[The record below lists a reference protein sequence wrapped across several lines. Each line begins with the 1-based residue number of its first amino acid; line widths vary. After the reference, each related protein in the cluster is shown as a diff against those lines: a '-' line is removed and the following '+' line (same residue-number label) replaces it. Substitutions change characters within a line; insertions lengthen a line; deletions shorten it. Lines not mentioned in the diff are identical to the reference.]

1 MKIILMNWSQI
12 KNTKLLSSALV
23 KNSAWGIA
31 SNILQILFVCIF
43 FAVVARKYNANEFAR
58 FLVSTSVYQIVAAFS
73 SMGLGQWFVR
83 QYVLE
88 KDKITLTGKF
98 LKTQLGLGMLFYVVN
113 IAFAF
118 LAYADPQIKLLCIIL
133 GTNII
138 FDNLINGIR
147 SINIVEG
154 KQHKTALILVIDGF
168 LKLLNGC
175 LLFIHPFS
183 IVILS
188 VITIITRLLTLHLF
202 IRLGSSNNI
211 NLKSLWHAQISLDD
225 LRVLIA
231 KNWRFIVIG
240 SISIIYWKMGNI
252 IISKTLSLTDVA
264 DYEIAFRIFSVFL
277 ILPIVASSTIYPQ
290 FIRYYNAGNHTALIR
305 LYRNIFFAYTLFALV
320 SYAFMYSLSDSI
332 IPLAFGKGYPGAIL
346 CTQQMFLTFLVL
358 PSVLLQANLI
368 VALGLEKLD
377 MLFNIFCFCVNVAGC
392 FAGLY
397 FIKELSVVNYSVCFS
412 FFVFHILQNT
422 LLVRKKITT
431 IKYCLVFYSVVFS
444 TPFIYQH
451 LAVNIHPV
459 ILFISFLIALVIIIS
474 ASFLYK
480 RSHYS
485 LYLTVLKKT
494 ES

>member
-1 MKIILMNWSQI
+1 MNWSQI
-12 KNTKLLSSALV
+12 KNTKLLKSALV

-43 FAVVARKYNANEFAR
+43 FAIVARKYSASEFAR

-83 QYVLE
+83 QYVIDN
-88 KDKITLTGKF
+88 DKLTLTGKF
-98 LKTQLGLGMLFYVVN
+98 LKTQLGLGMLFYIVN

-118 LAYADPQIKLLCIIL
+118 LAYADPQIKLLCIVL

-168 LKLLNGC
+168 LKLVTGC
-175 LLFIHPFS
+175 LLFIHPIS
-183 IVILS
+183 IVMLS
-188 VITIITRLLTLHLF
+188 VIMIIARLLTLHLL

-211 NLKSLWHAQISLDD
+211 NLKSLWYAKISLDD

-252 IISKTLSLTDVA
+252 IISKTLSLTNVA
-264 DYEIAFRIFSVFL
+264 DYEIAFRIFSIFL

-290 FIRYYNAGNHTALIR
+290 FIRYFNAGNHAALR
-305 LYRNIFFAYTLFALV
+305 LLYRNIFLGYTLFALV
-320 SYAFMYSLSDSI
+320 SYAFMYSFSGWI
-332 IPLAFGKGYPGAIL
+332 IPLAFGKGYPGSVL

-377 MLFNIFCFCVNVAGC
+377 MWFNIFCFGVNVVGC
-392 FAGLY
+392 VVGLY

-412 FFVFHILQNT
+412 FVIFHILQNI
-422 LLVRKKITT
+422 LLIRKKITT
-431 IKYCLVFYSVVFS
+431 LKFCFVFYSVAFS
-444 TPFIYQH
+444 TAFIYQH
-451 LAVNIHPV
+451 LAENTNPV
-459 ILFISFLIALVIIIS
+459 LLFISFLVTLIIIVL

-480 RSHYS
+480 RWHYS
-485 LYLTVLKKT
+485 LHLTVFKKT
-494 ES
+494 ESR

>member
-1 MKIILMNWSQI
+1 MNWSQI
-12 KNTKLLSSALV
+12 KKAKLLKSALV

-31 SNILQILFVCIF
+31 SNILQILFVCGF
-43 FAVVARKYNANEFAR
+43 FAVVARKYNAGEFAR

-83 QYVLE
+83 QYVIE
-88 KDKITLTGKF
+88 NDKLTLTGKF

-118 LAYADPQIKLLCIIL
+118 LAYPDPQIKLLCIIL

-168 LKLLNGC
+168 LKLITGC

-183 IVILS
+183 ILMLS
-188 VITIITRLLTLHLF
+188 IITIITRLLTLHLF

-211 NLKSLWHAQISLDD
+211 NLKSLWYAKISLDD
-225 LRVLIA
+225 LRLLIA

-252 IISKTLSLTDVA
+252 IISKTLPLNSVA
-264 DYEIAFRIFSVFL
+264 DYEIAFRIFSIFL

-290 FIRYYNAGNHTALIR
+290 FIRYFNAGNHAALTR
-305 LYRNIFFAYTLFALV
+305 LYRNIFLAYTLFAMV
-320 SYAFMYSLSDSI
+320 SYAFMYSFSGWI
-332 IPLAFGKGYPGAIL
+332 IPLAFGKGYPGSVL
-346 CTQQMFLTFLVL
+346 CTQQMFLTFLTL

-368 VALGLEKLD
+368 VAIGLEKLD
-377 MLFNIFCFCVNVAGC
+377 MLFNIFCFGINVAGC
-392 FAGLY
+392 AIGLY

-412 FFVFHILQNT
+412 FFVFHLLQNV

-431 IKYCLVFYSVVFS
+431 VKYCLVFYSVIFS
-444 TPFIYQH
+444 TAFIYRH
-451 LAVNIHPV
+451 LAVNTHPV
-459 ILFISFLIALVIIIS
+459 VLFIAFLVVLIIVIS
-474 ASFLYK
+474 TSFLY
-480 RSHYS
+480 RRWHYS